1 MRLMPMIR
9 LFAISGVLLG
19 GTPAFAARSIHADTH
34 DIRHEHKVELF
45 RSPSFNVERPSA
57 VGETQAQANAAS
69 KVWPG
74 DMILD

>member
-1 MRLMPMIR
+1 MRLMTMIR
-9 LFAISGVLLG
+9 LFAISGVLLS
-19 GTPAFAARSIHADTH
+19 GTPALAARSIHADTH
-34 DIRHEHKVELF
+34 DIRREHRAELCCRF
-45 RSPSFNVERPSA
+45 PFNGMPRA

>member
-1 MRLMPMIR
+1 MRSMTIIR
-9 LFAISGVLLG
+9 LFAISVVLLG

-34 DIRHEHKVELF
+34 DIRREYKAERCCSF
-45 RSPSFNVERPSA
+45 PFNVETQH
-57 VGETQAQANAAS
+57 GESQAEANAAS

>member
-1 MRLMPMIR
+1 MRLMTIIR
-9 LFAISGVLLG
+9 LFAISAILLG
-19 GTPAFAARSIHADTH
+19 GTPAFAARAIHADIH
-34 DIRHEHKVELF
+34 DIRREHKVGLF
-45 RSPSFNVERPSA
+45 RSPSFNFERPSA